1 MLLYLLVPTA
11 YVLGSIPVAY
21 LIGKRYAIDITSAG
35 SKNVGTVNVWR
46 SLGWRPGLAAL
57 AFDVGKG
64 IFVMALA
71 LGLGL
76 NEWLAF
82 SLAMAVTIGHNF
94 SVFLGFKGGK
104 GAAVVFGLSLVI
116 LPVLTL
122 LAVISLPIVF
132 YLTRSIVWSFFIGLV
147 VLNVLTVTT
156 AQPAAQIALCFSLS
170 LVVVATHLWRI
181 RRDLLP
187 TIRSLDFARFGHIE

>member
-1 MLLYLLVPTA
+1 MLLYLLVPIA
-11 YVLGSIPVAY
+11 YIIGSIPIAY
-21 LIGKRYAIDITSAG
+21 LLGKRSIIDITKVG

-46 SLGWRPGLAAL
+46 SLGWRPGMSVLV
-57 AFDVGKG
+57 FDVGKG
-64 IFVMALA
+64 VFIMALA

-76 NEWLAF
+76 SEWLAF

-94 SVFLGFKGGK
+94 SLFLGFKGGK

-116 LPVLTL
+116 LPIITL

-132 YLTRSIVWSFFIGLV
+132 YLTRSIVWSFFTGLV

-181 RRDLLP
+181 RHDLLP
-187 TIRSLDFARFGHIE
+187 TLRRLDFVRFGQTE